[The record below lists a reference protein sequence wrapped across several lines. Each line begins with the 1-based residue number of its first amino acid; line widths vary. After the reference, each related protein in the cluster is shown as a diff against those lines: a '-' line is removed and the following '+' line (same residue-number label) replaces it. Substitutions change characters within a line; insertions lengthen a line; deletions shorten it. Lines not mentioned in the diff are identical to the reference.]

1 MTLSPTRRGF
11 LLATAS
17 TPLFVGTR
25 AFAATPDRFAALETA
40 SGGRL
45 GVAALNTATGATIG
59 HRQNE
64 RFAFCSTNKMIVV
77 SGVLKR
83 SETETGLL
91 DRRITYTKAD
101 LLSYAPV
108 TSKHVATGM
117 TVETL
122 CAAALEYSDNTAENL
137 LIRLL
142 GGPKAVTA
150 WARSIGDTVFRID
163 RLEPELNTAIPGDP
177 RDTTTPAAMTRDLH
191 GLALG
196 TLLGPAERTR
206 LVGWMKNCK
215 TGGAR
220 IRAGV
225 PAGWTVADKT
235 GTGDYGTTNDIGVI
249 WPPGKPPIVLTVYF
263 TQPAD
268 KGAKP
273 KDDVLASAARIVTET
288 FD

>member
-11 LLATAS
+11 LLAAAS
-17 TPLFVGTR
+17 TPLLAGTR
-25 AFAATPDRFAALETA
+25 VFAATPDRFAALEAA

-45 GVAALNTATGATIG
+45 GVAALNTATGVTIG
-59 HRQNE
+59 HRRNE
-64 RFAFCSTNKMIVV
+64 RFAFCSTNKAIVA

-108 TSKHVATGM
+108 TSKHVTTGM
-117 TVETL
+117 TVAAL
-122 CAAALEYSDNTAENL
+122 CAAALEVSDNTAENL

-142 GGPKAVTA
+142 GGPKAVTVY
-150 WARSIGDTVFRID
+150 ARSIGDAMFRLD
-163 RLEPELNTAIPGDP
+163 RYEPELNTAIPGDK

-196 TLLGPAERTR
+196 TLLGGPERAR

-225 PAGWTVADKT
+225 PAGWAVADKT

-273 KDDVLASAARIVTET
+273 KDAVIAAATRIVAET
-288 FD
+288 FG